1 MDVAGQNQQRS
12 ENHTAS
18 LRFVP
23 QAGPF
28 ARGIHAT
35 LVGRPRRG
43 VDAAKA
49 RAALADFYGA
59 SPFVGVL
66 AAPPHLAAVVGSN
79 RCHLAVAV
87 EGDTLLAFSALDN
100 LVKGAAGGA
109 VQWMNR
115 LLGLPE
121 ESGLMGAGPGWL

>member
-1 MDVAGQNQQRS
+1 MEALAAAAGA
-12 ENHTAS
+12 TAS

-43 VDAAKA
+43 VDAARA
-49 RAALADFYGA
+49 RAELTRFYAG
-59 SPFVGVL
+59 SPFVGVQE
-66 AAPPHLAAVVGSN
+66 APPHLAAVVGSN
-79 RCHLAVAV
+79 RCQLAVTV
-87 EGDTLLAFSALDN
+87 EGDTLVAFSVLDN

-121 ESGLMGAGPGWL
+121 ESGLMGAGLGWF